1 MQAPRRYPVTFT
13 VALHNPP
20 LTQEQFEAGYLAHGN
35 AFGGADALVV
45 LSMHYPADGSF
56 GVVINSL
63 DGRTGEEITDSELWK
78 VWTMIAFRLRQS
90 KTLSEPKRELAQVL
104 HECVATALRASTAET
119 LAAVPEGDDLCKR
132 IERMLTL
139 IPPHEHML
147 LAGLRMVSDGFR
159 FAAPKSWHLWRDRGT
174 GVLESA
180 LMQRPS
186 QPWIESVKAIW
197 LGTEYA

>member
-1 MQAPRRYPVTFT
+1 
-13 VALHNPP
+13 
-20 LTQEQFEAGYLAHGN
+20 
-35 AFGGADALVV
+35 
-45 LSMHYPADGSF
+45 
-56 GVVINSL
+56 
-63 DGRTGEEITDSELWK
+63 
-78 VWTMIAFRLRQS
+78 
-90 KTLSEPKRELAQVL
+90 
-104 HECVATALRASTAET
+104 
-119 LAAVPEGDDLCKR
+119 
-132 IERMLTL
+132 MLTL